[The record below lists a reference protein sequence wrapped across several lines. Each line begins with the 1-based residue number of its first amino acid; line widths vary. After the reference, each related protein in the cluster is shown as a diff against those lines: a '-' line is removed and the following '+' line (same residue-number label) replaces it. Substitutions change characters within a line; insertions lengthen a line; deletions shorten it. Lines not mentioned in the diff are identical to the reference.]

1 MKKFLLAASFIAAFG
16 LSSGSALADVKIG
29 LVDMNRIFSEFTKT
43 KEAEKSLNDARA
55 EAKKELDS
63 RVEDYKKRLEEINKL
78 NEELNK
84 PELSKEAQ
92 GKKTKERDEKI
103 GALKELEREIAEFR
117 ASRDKSFQEQAVR
130 MRDGIVKEITGVIKE
145 KVKSDQ
151 YDLVLDKSGMSMHG
165 VPVVL
170 YSKDTAD
177 FSQSVIDEL
186 NKKSGASAK
195 AESTEKAPAKKK

>member
-29 LVDMNRIFSEFTKT
+29 LVDMNRIFSEYTRT
-43 KEAEKSLNDARA
+43 KEAEKSLNEARA

-63 RVEDYKKRLEEINKL
+63 RVEDYKKRLEEIDKL
-78 NEELNK
+78 NKELNK

-92 GKKTKERDEKI
+92 TKKTKERDEKI
-103 GALKELEREIAEFR
+103 GALKELEREIGEFR
-117 ASRDKSFQEQAVR
+117 TSRDKSFQEQAVR
-130 MRDGIVKEITGVIKE
+130 MRDGIVKKITEVIKE

-177 FSQSVIDEL
+177 FSQSVIDTL
-186 NKKSGASAK
+186 NKEDSASSAS
-195 AESTEKAPAKKK
+195 STEKAAPAKKK

>member
-29 LVDMNRIFSEFTKT
+29 LVDMNRIFSEYTKT
-43 KEAEKSLNDARA
+43 KEAEKSLNEARA

-63 RVEDYKKRLEEINKL
+63 RVEDYKKRLEEIDKL
-78 NEELNK
+78 NKELNK

-92 GKKTKERDEKI
+92 TKKTKERDDKI
-103 GALKELEREIAEFR
+103 GALKELEREIGEFR
-117 ASRDKSFQEQAVR
+117 TSRDKSFQEQAVR
-130 MRDGIVKEITGVIKE
+130 MRDGIVKKITEVIKE

-177 FSQSVIDEL
+177 FSQSVIDTL
-186 NKKSGASAK
+186 NKEDGGSA
-195 AESTEKAPAKKK
+195 ASTEKAAPAKKK